1 MSIDPAQ
8 IELTERQRARL
19 AQLAAERG
27 CDYRDLV
34 DELLFGPSR
43 AEANQTSA
51 GPVEDDFTEQPSLY
65 NELAKRGILGCF
77 DGPTDLATNPKHMEG
92 FGRDCGKRFSLT
104 LGPWS
109 HCLTGASNTTRRAEQ
124 KRGGS
129 SLERCLLACRW

>member
-8 IELTERQRARL
+8 IELTARQRQRL

-34 DELLFGPSR
+34 DELLFGP
-43 AEANQTSA
+43 AEPAVAPSSTVH
-51 GPVEDDFTEQPSLY
+51 VEDDFTEQPSLY

-92 FGRDCGKRFSLT
+92 FGRGRGKDSR
-104 LGPWS
+104 
-109 HCLTGASNTTRRAEQ
+109 
-124 KRGGS
+124 
-129 SLERCLLACRW
+129 